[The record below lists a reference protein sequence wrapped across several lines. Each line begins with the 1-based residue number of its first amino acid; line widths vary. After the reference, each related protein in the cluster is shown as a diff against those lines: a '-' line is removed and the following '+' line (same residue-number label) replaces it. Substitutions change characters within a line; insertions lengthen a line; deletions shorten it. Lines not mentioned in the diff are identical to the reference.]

1 MSDTF
6 LMSLEKIQPS
16 QLYVSRTKL
25 DRVMKWLEPG
35 SHKHLE
41 PIPIKELDGEVICTD
56 GHTRGLALFLAGY
69 QEVEVVWETED
80 LDWDEYAVCVRWCKE
95 EGIRTIPDLRN
106 RVISHS
112 QYRILW
118 YDRCRAMQENLAA
131 ERSQRR
137 SLSTAGGQRLESE

>member
-6 LMSLEKIQPS
+6 LMPLEKIQPS
-16 QLYVSRTKL
+16 QLYISRAKL
-25 DRVMKWLEPG
+25 DQVTKCLEPD

-41 PIPIKELDGEVICTD
+41 PIPVKELAGEVICTD
-56 GHTRGLALFLAGY
+56 GHTRGLALFLAGH
-69 QEVEVVWETED
+69 QEVEVVWETEN
-80 LDWDEYAVCVRWCKE
+80 LDWEEYAICVQWCKE

-118 YDRCRAMQENLAA
+118 YDRCRSMQEKLAA
-131 ERSQRR
+131 DRSQKHVT
-137 SLSTAGGQRLESE
+137 SMAGAERPERE